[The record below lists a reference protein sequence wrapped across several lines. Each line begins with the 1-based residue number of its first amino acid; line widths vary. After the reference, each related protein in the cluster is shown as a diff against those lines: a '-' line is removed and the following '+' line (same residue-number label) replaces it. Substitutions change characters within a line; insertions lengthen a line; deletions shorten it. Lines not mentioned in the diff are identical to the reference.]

1 MKKVI
6 ALWNK
11 LDITTRLSIA
21 CIGLYMFLYLWLDII
36 EAITGVSF

>member
-6 ALWNK
+6 TLWNK
-11 LDITTRLSIA
+11 MDITTRLGIA
-21 CIGLYMFLYLWLDII
+21 CIGLYMFLYLCLDII